1 MFKYVL
7 LIIFIAN
14 PAWSFNLDE
23 ALEKLDNNHK
33 KKKHLSIDHIIDDL
47 GHKAH
52 NEVNKIKDKI
62 TEFESKLSGEV
73 DKVKDKIANTISD
86 FDHKI
91 KEIEDLKN
99 RVIFWGKIIAGS
111 VIVIF
116 LLLFF
121 FIFKLFRKCNN
132 IINIINNVSN
142 YDDVIKRIKALENAK

>member
-7 LIIFIAN
+7 LIIFITN

-23 ALEKLDNNHK
+23 ALEKLDNNHE

-52 NEVNKIKDKI
+52 NEVNKIKGKI
-62 TEFESKLSGEV
+62 TEFESKLSSEV
-73 DKVKDKIANTISD
+73 DKIKGKIANTISD

-99 RVIFWGKIIAGS
+99 RVIFWGKVLAGS
-111 VIVIF
+111 FIVIF